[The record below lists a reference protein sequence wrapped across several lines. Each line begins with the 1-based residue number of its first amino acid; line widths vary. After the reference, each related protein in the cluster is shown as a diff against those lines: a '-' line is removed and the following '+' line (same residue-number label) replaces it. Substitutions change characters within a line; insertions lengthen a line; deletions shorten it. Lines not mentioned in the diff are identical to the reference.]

1 MTVLPLVVSWFL
13 TLGYVPEMQDQ
24 ISSSDTII
32 YQTASETMYQATT
45 TKIGLSFETQDAR
58 FKVYTDIQSFQYAK
72 SPVRFSPF
80 RIDFSIG
87 AQLNITDPSDAMTLH
102 LNIDHECV
110 HPVSSH
116 NKLEYN
122 YAGGITVLS
131 LTVKGSSR

>member
-13 TLGYVPEMQDQ
+13 TLGYVPEMCDG
-24 ISSSDTII
+24 IAAMSN
-32 YQTASETMYQATT
+32 ATT
-45 TKIGLSFETQDAR
+45 AQIGLSFETQDAR
-58 FKVYTDIQSFQYAK
+58 FKVYTDMQNFQYAK
-72 SPVRFSPF
+72 SPTSFSPF
-80 RIDFSIG
+80 RIDYSIG
-87 AQLNITDPSDAMTLH
+87 AQFNVTNSLH

-131 LTVKGSSR
+131 LTIKGSNR

>member
-13 TLGYVPEMQDQ
+13 TLGYVPEMQD
-24 ISSSDTII
+24 TI
-32 YQTASETMYQATT
+32 ASMSNATT
-45 TKIGLSFETQDAR
+45 AQIGLSFETQDNR

-72 SPVRFSPF
+72 SPVRFNPF

-87 AQLNITDPSDAMTLH
+87 AQLNITDPSDAVASDTMTLH

-116 NKLEYN
+116 NKLEYK

-131 LTVKGSSR
+131 LTIEGSNK